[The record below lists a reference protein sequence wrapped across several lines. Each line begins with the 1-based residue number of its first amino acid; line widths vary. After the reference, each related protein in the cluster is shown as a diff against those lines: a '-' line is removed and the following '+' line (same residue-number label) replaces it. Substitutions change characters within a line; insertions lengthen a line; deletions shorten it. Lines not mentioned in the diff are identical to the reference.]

1 MRIGRAAI
9 VSSPVHWA
17 KHALH
22 TRDDFRPRYRLAPLE
37 SPYEARIG
45 PRVAS
50 WKDMTMIANRTVRIV
65 QLLLV
70 FVALLSLGGCAGMFG
85 GDPLRV
91 SVAGIEPLA
100 GQGMEMR
107 FNLKLRVQNP
117 NDSPIDFNGVSV
129 ELDLNGKPFA
139 SGVSDQT
146 GTVPRFGETVI
157 GVPLTVPALAAVRQ
171 AFAFADSAQSGQLPY
186 MLRGRLAGGI
196 TGGTRFSDQGKLSL
210 PTGDMSG
217 M

>member
-1 MRIGRAAI
+1 MTADRAARF
-9 VSSPVHWA
+9 A
-17 KHALH
+17 
-22 TRDDFRPRYRLAPLE
+22 RLLFF
-37 SPYEARIG
+37 
-45 PRVAS
+45 
-50 WKDMTMIANRTVRIV
+50 
-65 QLLLV
+65 

-91 SVAGIEPLA
+91 TVAGIEPLA

-107 FNLKLRVQNP
+107 FTLKLRVQNP
-117 NDSPIDFNGVSV
+117 NETPIDYNGVSV

-139 SGVSDQT
+139 SGVSDQS

-157 GVPLTVPALAAVRQ
+157 GVPLTVPAFTVVRQ

-196 TGGTRFSDQGKLSL
+196 TGGTRFTDQGALSL
-210 PTGDMSG
+210 PMGSLSDL
-217 M
+217 